1 MEKFDCEFYVTD
13 VEKLQMDGDTILLP
27 DDVIKKLGE
36 IYNMKKLED
45 AKMKQDAKEQ

>member
-13 VEKLQMDGDTILLP
+13 VEKLQMDGDTILLL
-27 DDVIKKLGE
+27 DDVIKKLDE

-45 AKMKQDAKEQ
+45 AKMKQDAKER

>member
-27 DDVIKKLGE
+27 EHV
-36 IYNMKKLED
+36 NKKLED
-45 AKMKQDAKEQ
+45 AKMKQDAQKEQ